1 MGKNEARARRAA
13 DDRLGADAI
22 ASGTGGVAVRN
33 ENLSA
38 PRGKRYPD
46 GNPRE
51 RNMSDFQMPQH
62 VIDRV
67 MEKRGRLNVFDSF
80 DPTKTAFLV
89 IDMQNFFVDGV
100 QPCLDIMPNINR
112 LAGVVRDGGGLVV
125 WVVLTVAETEDGPSL
140 WPIYHDNF
148 FTEEKMKAHKNGLTR
163 GTEGHA
169 IHKDLDV
176 RDEDLISEKTRFS
189 ALVHDATLNIAH
201 LCCDSWAAVAPE
213 RVAVIHRD
221 TAAGRQ
227 LWRYADLK
235 RASDA
240 LACALA
246 AQGVGRGDRAGQP
259 ILTFQIR
266 ATGTPGKLPTLLPS
280 RNLQRIKP
288 GGRFAGR

>member
-1 MGKNEARARRAA
+1 
-13 DDRLGADAI
+13 
-22 ASGTGGVAVRN
+22 
-33 ENLSA
+33 
-38 PRGKRYPD
+38 
-46 GNPRE
+46 
-51 RNMSDFQMPQH
+51 MSDFQMPQH

-125 WVVLTVAETEDGPSL
+125 WVVLTVAESEDRPSL

-189 ALVHDATLNIAH
+189 ALVQGSSDLHDQLQARGIENVLVGGTLTNM
-201 LCCDSWAAVAPE
+201 CCESTA
-213 RVAVIHRD
+213 RD
-221 TAAGRQ
+221 AMMIG
-227 LWRYADLK
+227 Y
-235 RASDA
+235 RAIMVEDCNA
-240 LACALA
+240 
-246 AQGVGRGDRAGQP
+246 
-259 ILTFQIR
+259 
-266 ATGTPGKLPTLLPS
+266 S
-280 RNLQRIKP
+280 RNREDHIVGLTSVYQSFGDVRSTDDVIENVLGAKNV
-288 GGRFAGR
+288 ASAAE

>member
-1 MGKNEARARRAA
+1 
-13 DDRLGADAI
+13 
-22 ASGTGGVAVRN
+22 
-33 ENLSA
+33 
-38 PRGKRYPD
+38 
-46 GNPRE
+46 
-51 RNMSDFQMPQH
+51 MSDFQMPQH

-67 MEKRGRLNVFDSF
+67 MEKRGRLNVFESF

-112 LAGVVRDGGGLVV
+112 LANVVRESGGLVV

-189 ALVHDATLNIAH
+189 ALVQGSSDLHDQLQARGIENVLVGGTLTNM
-201 LCCDSWAAVAPE
+201 CCESTARDAMMIGYRAIMVEDCNASRNEEDHAAGLTSVYQSFCDVRSTDDVIENVLVAKN
-213 RVAVIHRD
+213 AA
-221 TAAGRQ
+221 TAAE
-227 LWRYADLK
+227 
-235 RASDA
+235 
-240 LACALA
+240 
-246 AQGVGRGDRAGQP
+246 
-259 ILTFQIR
+259 
-266 ATGTPGKLPTLLPS
+266 
-280 RNLQRIKP
+280 
-288 GGRFAGR
+288 